1 LISKT
6 QYIQIIISKD
16 EETNHSLESQ
26 ESVISEANENID
38 DYISAERQIDDIY
51 LTEPNSEI

>member
-1 LISKT
+1 MISKT

>member
-1 LISKT
+1 MISKT

-38 DYISAERQIDDIY
+38 DYISADRQIDDIY
-51 LTEPNSEI
+51 LTGPNSEI